1 MSKINPE
8 SFDNEIFLSRELSW
22 LDFNSRVLDEAGFK
36 ANPLLERLKF
46 IAIYSSN
53 LDEFFM
59 VRVAGLRQLVKINS
73 DAPDPAGLSPT
84 EQLNAVHTKVE
95 GQVKRQYRYLMTQI
109 LPALEKNNIRLC
121 KPEDLPSGARKELT
135 NFFSAQ
141 VFPVLTPI
149 AVDPSHPFPM
159 LNNGSIEV
167 VVSMVPHGMSETV
180 YAFVEVPEVLPRFIK
195 VNDGLEGDTFVLLE
209 DIIMDNMQALFV
221 NCKLEDYFPFR
232 ITRDMDFAIE
242 EEGVEDLL
250 HSIEKTLLER
260 RSREPIRLEVL
271 IGTSGKLAEWLQ
283 HEFQL
288 DNEFRYSISGP
299 LHLKQFFEL
308 ADKAAAPSLN
318 EASWPPLPCPG
329 IDPQESIF
337 KSIDENGPI
346 CISLPYHSFDPVVRM
361 IEEAADDPDVMA
373 IKQTLYR
380 VSGDSPV
387 VKALQRAAENGKQ
400 VTVIVELKA
409 RFDEGN
415 NILWARRLEE
425 SGAHVVYGIS
435 GLKIHCK
442 ALLVV
447 RKENG
452 LIKRYVHL
460 STGNYNDRTAKLYTD
475 IGMMS
480 DNARLCA
487 DISALFNIMTGYSS
501 PMNEWHKIEVA
512 PFGLRRKFL
521 SLIDREARLS
531 TPENPGRIV
540 AKMNSLVDPEI
551 IRHLYAAAKSG
562 VQIDLIVRGICC
574 LRPGVDTDNIRVV
587 SIVDRFLEHS
597 RIFYFGNGG
606 EPEFFMASA
615 DWMPRNLDRRIE
627 LLFPVEDQDIR
638 DILQAT
644 LEIQLEDKEKGRV
657 LRNDGTY
664 TRHFMLK
671 HSSHRSQWRTYEL
684 LREMSR
690 EDFVDS
696 GEKLK
701 IFTDKGVL
709 AEKIGRLFRG

>member
-1 MSKINPE
+1 MSKKKPE
-8 SFDNEIFLSRELSW
+8 NFGSEIFLSRELSW

-73 DAPDPAGLSPT
+73 NTPDPAGLTPE
-84 EQLNAVHTKVE
+84 EQLVTVREKVE
-95 GQVKRQYRYLMTQI
+95 GEVKRQYRYLMQQI
-109 LPALEKNNIRLC
+109 LPALEKNKVRLR
-121 KPEDLPSGARKELT
+121 KPGQLSANCRKELT
-135 NFFSAQ
+135 NFFNAQ

-159 LNNGSIEV
+159 LNNGSIEI
-167 VVSMVPHGMSETV
+167 VVSMIPHGMQETV

-195 VNDGLEGDTFVLLE
+195 ANDGLEGDTYVLLE
-209 DIIMDNMQALFV
+209 DIIMDNLQALFV
-221 NCKLEDYFPFR
+221 NCKIDDYFPFR

-260 RSREPIRLEVL
+260 RSREPIRLEMPA
-271 IGTSGKLAEWLQ
+271 GTSGRLAEWLQ

-288 DNEFRYSISGP
+288 DSEFRYSISGP

-308 ADKAAAPSLN
+308 ADKVTAPKLK
-318 EASWPPLPCPG
+318 EASWTPLPCPG

-447 RKENG
+447 RKEDG

-480 DNARLCA
+480 DNPRLCA

-521 SLIDREARLS
+521 ALIDRETRLS
-531 TPENPGRIV
+531 TPENPGRII

-551 IRHLYAAAKSG
+551 IRHLYAAAHAG

-574 LRPGVDTDNIRVV
+574 LRPDVETENIRVM

-597 RIFYFGNGG
+597 RIFFFGNGG
-606 EPEFFMASA
+606 EPEYFLASA

-627 LLFPVEDQDIR
+627 LLFPVENQDMK

-644 LEIQLEDKEKGRV
+644 LDIQLEDREKGRI
-657 LRNDGTY
+657 LRNNGTY
-664 TRHFMLK
+664 SRRFMLK
-671 HSSHRSQWRTYEL
+671 HSRYRSQWRTYEL
-684 LREMSR
+684 LQKMST
-690 EDFVDS
+690 EEFVDS